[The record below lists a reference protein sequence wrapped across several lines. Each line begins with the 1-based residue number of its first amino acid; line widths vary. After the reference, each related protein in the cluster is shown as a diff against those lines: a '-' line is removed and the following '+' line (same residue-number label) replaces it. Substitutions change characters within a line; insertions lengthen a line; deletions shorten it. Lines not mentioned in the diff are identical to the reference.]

1 MLRIRFSAPSGA
13 TPNTLDISKKSNVVI
28 GSGTGSYS
36 TENKA
41 SYKPKD
47 LNEGRCNVDIKKL
60 STEDH
65 FNIGGTAVEHKVTI
79 YQDEHRKDI
88 ENRNRVFHKEN
99 K

>member
-1 MLRIRFSAPSGA
+1 MLLIRFSAPSGA

-65 FNIGGTAVEHKVTI
+65 FNIGGSTVEHKLSI
-79 YQDEHRKDI
+79 YQD
-88 ENRNRVFHKEN
+88 
-99 K
+99 